1 VRVLVADDEKSITM
15 TLEEDLREA
24 GHEVRVASTGDEA
37 WRLLER
43 DRYEC
48 VISDI
53 NMPGMKGDELLRR
66 AKAADPDVAVILVT
80 GYGSIDS
87 AVQAMKDGATDY
99 ILKPFRNEQIVHA
112 LAKLGKMR
120 SLEVENENLRTQI
133 REIAGFENI
142 VGQSPAMRAVLE
154 MVRTVAKTDTT
165 VLLQGET
172 GTGKEVIAR
181 AIHNN
186 SARSKGAWVAI
197 SCAAIPATLLE
208 DELFGHERGAFTD
221 AKDRKL
227 GRFERAE
234 GGTFFLDDIDDLA
247 LATQVKLVR
256 VLQEREVERLGGDKP
271 VKVNIRVI
279 AATKLDLHAMVKEGR
294 FREDL
299 YYRLNV
305 VPVVIP
311 ALRDRR
317 GDVPLLVRHFIRKY
331 AGGRDLDVTPETL
344 AAMDRHRWPGNV
356 RELEHAVERAIAL
369 AGAAKHLD
377 AKYLI
382 PDADPARAGAPAN
395 DGRAPAELG
404 TLRKIVEDAERE
416 HIKRVLKVT
425 GNHRAQAAAILGIS
439 RKNLWEKLKL
449 HDLDAGDEG

>member
-15 TLEEDLREA
+15 TLDEDLREA
-24 GHEVRVASTGDEA
+24 GHEVRIASTGDEA
-37 WRLLER
+37 LRFLER
-43 DRYEC
+43 DRFDC
-48 VISDI
+48 LISDI
-53 NMPGMKGDELLRR
+53 NMPGIKGDELLRR
-66 AKAADPDVAVILVT
+66 AKVAQPGLAVILVT

-99 ILKPFRNEQIVHA
+99 ILKPFRNEQLVHA
-112 LAKLGKMR
+112 LAKLGRMR
-120 SLEVENENLRTQI
+120 SLEAENENLRSQLSDL
-133 REIAGFENI
+133 AAFENI
-142 VGQSPAMRAVLE
+142 VGQSAAIRAVID

-186 SARSKGAWVAI
+186 SSRAKGAWVAI
-197 SCAAIPATLLE
+197 SCAAIPASLLE

-227 GRFERAE
+227 GRFERAQ
-234 GGTFFLDDIDDLA
+234 GGSFFLDDIDDLA

-256 VLQEREVERLGGDKP
+256 VLQEREVERLGGDKAT
-271 VKVNIRVI
+271 KVDIRVI

-305 VPVVIP
+305 VPIVIP
-311 ALRDRR
+311 ALRERR
-317 GDVPLLVRHFIRKY
+317 GDIPLLVRHFIRKF
-331 AGGRDLDVTPETL
+331 APGRDLRVSAEVL
-344 AAMDRHRWPGNV
+344 AAMESHAWPGNV

-369 AGAAKHLD
+369 SGGAAELKAEHLVPDSAHLKTSAGEPRMAED
-377 AKYLI
+377 AGPLK
-382 PDADPARAGAPAN
+382 
-395 DGRAPAELG
+395 
-404 TLRKIVEDAERE
+404 KVVEDAERD
-416 HIKRVLKVT
+416 HIRRVLRLT
-425 GNHRAQAAAILGIS
+425 ANHKAQAAAILGIS

-449 HDLDAGDEG
+449 HHLDDGGGDEG

>member
-1 VRVLVADDEKSITM
+1 MRVLVADDEKSITM

-24 GHEVRVASTGDEA
+24 GHDVKIVSTGDDA
-37 WRLLER
+37 WRLLEKER
-43 DRYEC
+43 FDC

-53 NMPGMKGDELLRR
+53 NMPGVKGDELLRR
-66 AKAADPDVAVILVT
+66 AKAVDPGVAVILVT

-120 SLEVENENLRTQI
+120 SLEAENENLRSQI
-133 REIAGFENI
+133 SEIAAFENI
-142 VGQSPAMRAVLE
+142 VGQSPAMRAVLDL
-154 MVRTVAKTDTT
+154 VRTVAKTDTT

-186 SARSKGAWVAI
+186 SSRAKGPWVAI
-197 SCAAIPATLLE
+197 SCAAIPSTLLE

-221 AKDRKL
+221 ARDRKV
-227 GRFERAE
+227 GRFERAQ

-247 LATQVKLVR
+247 LTTQVKLVR
-256 VLQEREVERLGGDKP
+256 VLQEREVERLGGDRP
-271 VKVNIRVI
+271 IKVDIRVI
-279 AATKLDLHAMVKEGR
+279 AATKLDLHAMVKEGK

-305 VPVVIP
+305 VTIVIP
-311 ALRDRR
+311 ALKDRR
-317 GDVPLLVRHFIRKY
+317 GDVPLLARHFIRKY
-331 AGGRDLDVTPETL
+331 GPPREFEVTPEGF
-344 AAMDRHRWPGNV
+344 AAMERHVWPGNV
-356 RELEHAVERAIAL
+356 RELEHAIERAIAL
-369 AGAAKHLD
+369 SGGARQLKPEHLVPDPEHTRAGSG
-377 AKYLI
+377 
-382 PDADPARAGAPAN
+382 ADPSGPE
-395 DGRAPAELG
+395 DLG
-404 TLRKIVEDAERE
+404 TLRKVVEDAEKE
-416 HIKRVLKVT
+416 HLRKVLKLT

-439 RKNLWEKLKL
+439 RKNLWEKLKM
-449 HDLDAGDEG
+449 HHFDAGDEA